1 MLPDCDKFLGRRKEV
16 AVVAGAEWLRNL
28 RWGTHPQHFWKGEC
42 EKERQWGSRVKYVL
56 LSTCHLI

>member
-42 EKERQWGSRVKYVL
+42 EKELAVGE
-56 LSTCHLI
+56 